1 LVVLSP
7 QQILDCSRV
16 DFKNQGCD
24 GGYADEAFSYV
35 IANGIG
41 KKIILK
47 IKNIQTNIKYFF

>member
-7 QQILDCSRV
+7 QQILDCSKI

-41 KKIILK
+41 KK
-47 IKNIQTNIKYFF
+47 